1 MRRLKNILRNIN
13 KNPNVNRFLDM
24 SRRRKT
30 NGKANNSN
38 LVGLVATVTN
48 VENVNVGKRV
58 VIQEVNNDIAKVFL
72 LDDKKMNKFY
82 LPVSDLRIFSRERS
96 QKYLLENVIDG
107 FMSVVNKAINGD
119 EVKRYSDKISLR
131 QELDNIAECFG
142 EFSKWREINFGGN
155 ANNEPIF
162 EEPKDDHEEDTESN
176 YCNHILQCRDLFAK
190 CSEFC
195 RDNNVSPMLF
205 VSKLSEHLYAMHER
219 YAPKDKK

>member
-1 MRRLKNILRNIN
+1 MRRLKNISRNIN

-24 SRRRKT
+24 SRQRRKT

-82 LPVSDLRIFSRERS
+82 LPVSDLHPFSRERS
-96 QKYLLENVIDG
+96 QEYLLESVIDG
-107 FMSVVNKAINGD
+107 FMGIVNKVVNGD
-119 EVKRYSDKISLR
+119 EDWRKHARSNA
-131 QELDNIAECFG
+131 DNAQPP
-142 EFSKWREINFGGN
+142 KK
-155 ANNEPIF
+155 
-162 EEPKDDHEEDTESN
+162 EPKDLTDDSERNYSN
-176 YCNHILQCRDLFAK
+176 HVLEGGDLIVK
-190 CSEFC
+190 CSKFC
-195 RDNNVSPMLF
+195 RDYKVSPIYF
-205 VSKLSEHLYAMHER
+205 ISQLSEHLYAMHER

>member
-1 MRRLKNILRNIN
+1 
-13 KNPNVNRFLDM
+13 M

-48 VENVNVGKRV
+48 AENVNVGTRV

-96 QKYLLENVIDG
+96 QEYLLESVIDG
-107 FMSVVNKAINGD
+107 FMGIVNKVVNGD
-119 EVKRYSDKISLR
+119 ED
-131 QELDNIAECFG
+131 
-142 EFSKWREINFGGN
+142 WRKHARNN

-162 EEPKDDHEEDTESN
+162 EEPEDLTDDSERNYSN
-176 YCNHILQCRDLFAK
+176 HVLEGGDLIVK
-190 CSEFC
+190 CSKFC
-195 RDNNVSPMLF
+195 RDYNVSPMFF
-205 VSKLSEHLYAMHER
+205 VSKLSEHLYCMHER

>member
-1 MRRLKNILRNIN
+1 MRRLKNISRNIN

-48 VENVNVGKRV
+48 AENVNVGKRV

-82 LPVSDLRIFSRERS
+82 LPVSDLRPFSRERS
-96 QKYLLENVIDG
+96 QEYLLKNVIDG
-107 FMSVVNKAINGD
+107 FMGIVNKVVNGD
-119 EVKRYSDKISLR
+119 EDWRKHARSNA
-131 QELDNIAECFG
+131 DNAQPP
-142 EFSKWREINFGGN
+142 KK
-155 ANNEPIF
+155 
-162 EEPKDDHEEDTESN
+162 EPKDLTEDSERNYSN
-176 YCNHILQCRDLFAK
+176 HVLEGGGLIVK
-190 CSEFC
+190 CSKFC
-195 RDNNVSPMLF
+195 RDYKVSPIYF
-205 VSKLSEHLYAMHER
+205 ISQLSEHLYAMHER